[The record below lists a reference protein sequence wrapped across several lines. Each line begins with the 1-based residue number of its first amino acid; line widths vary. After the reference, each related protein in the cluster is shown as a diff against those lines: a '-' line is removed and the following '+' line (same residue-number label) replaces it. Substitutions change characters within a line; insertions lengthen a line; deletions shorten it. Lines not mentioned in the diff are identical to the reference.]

1 MYICSTKNIFI
12 LEMKKHLPN
21 IITLF
26 NLMSGLIALFYVFQ
40 REWHLAFTF
49 VILGIGFDFLD
60 GLVAR
65 SLNVSSAVGLQL
77 DSLADMVT
85 SGVVPAFTM
94 FFLLQDSLGVNL
106 SDGITFDFAHLAPL
120 IGLVVALGS
129 AYRLAKFNV
138 DERQTS
144 SFIGLPTP
152 ANTLFI
158 MSLPL
163 IIYHQNIID
172 INSFLLNTYTL
183 IIISIFSAYILNAE
197 LALFSLKF
205 KDFSWRHNKEKFI
218 LIGLSVIMIPTLQFI
233 SIPLIIV
240 IYILLSLVF
249 KSTES

>member
-1 MYICSTKNIFI
+1 
-12 LEMKKHLPN
+12 MKKHIPN

-26 NLMSGLIALFYVFQ
+26 NLLSGLIALFYIFQ
-40 REWHLAFTF
+40 KEWVLGFIF
-49 VILGIGFDFLD
+49 VTIGIGFDFLD
-60 GLVAR
+60 GLAAR

-94 FFLLQDSLGVNL
+94 FFLLQDALKVNL
-106 SDGITFDFAHLAPL
+106 FDGIAYDFKHIAPFFGL
-120 IGLVVALGS
+120 IVALGS

-138 DERQTS
+138 DDRQTS

-163 IIYHQNIID
+163 VIYHQDIINL
-172 INSFLLNTYTL
+172 NSALLNAYTL

-197 LALFSLKF
+197 LPLFSLKF
-205 KDFSWRHNKEKFI
+205 KDFSWRNNKEKYI
-218 LIGLSVIMIPTLQFI
+218 LIGFSAIVIPALQYI

-240 IYILLSLVF
+240 FYIVLSIIF
-249 KSTES
+249 KPSES